1 MLWKL
6 MTFSILCICILSNH
20 SFCKGNTTVIEQTG
34 CVPILLAP
42 QKINYLV
49 AGRAHRSASIGE
61 FPPQSVYHSKRFW
74 LTGWTSPVEFIEWK
88 VEAPTA
94 GQYCITVLAEAGEGT
109 EIQVQNRLGNLT
121 FRFANSGWQREA
133 MGILPFAAG
142 SSTLRLELVN
152 QANVAIKAL
161 ELLHIEEQTAHQ
173 RRITEFRADT
183 TWLAESGYGIMFQ
196 TGEWSYPPQGEKK
209 TWPGFA
215 QDFQLES
222 FVDMVEKTG
231 AGFVVWSATWRTYY
245 FPAPIKAIDEIL
257 LGRTSKRDL
266 VMEIANELTKRGI
279 KLILY
284 YHVGHGDQPN
294 TNWWNRNWNP
304 NWLEENYDKSLFF
317 KNWQNIITEVGER
330 YGKKLA
336 GWLFDDD
343 CVIYPADYETLGR
356 AAKAGNPDRLVAYN
370 SWIGSR
376 FTEFQDYSFGE
387 GFLGADKE
395 TVTNGKFVTGPF
407 KGLQA
412 FGCVMLDGP
421 DWGVYQP
428 NFKILPPF
436 YSEEKA
442 AAIARHAA
450 QTKAPIAF
458 NLLMYEDGTV
468 SPASLKTM
476 ERIRQVVRIGA
487 KLETVYPEPAMIE
500 MSVAEKE
507 DIRRMVRAV
516 GKQPKANQGTMLET
530 EGTIAA
536 DKGSKAI
543 EQWISRYRTTIDGT
557 QIGPFLPTDSYV
569 TTQRDDIIYVHILDW
584 QGKNNV
590 SLPTIDR
597 VLKRAYP
604 LSDPRDNVNY
614 VSLGWVREEHWGL
627 LLVVPEEF
635 RGDPYTIFVLEME

>member
-1 MLWKL
+1 M
-6 MTFSILCICILSNH
+6 
-20 SFCKGNTTVIEQTG
+20 IEQTG

-49 AGRAHRSASIGE
+49 AERARRSASIGK

-74 LTGWTSPVEFIEWK
+74 LTGWTSPVEFIEWQ
-88 VEAPTA
+88 VEAPAA
-94 GQYCITVLAEAGEGT
+94 GQYQITVLAEAGEGT
-109 EIQVQNRLGNLT
+109 EIQVQNRLENLT
-121 FRFANSGWQREA
+121 FRFADSGWQREA
-133 MGILPFAAG
+133 MGVLPFAAG

-161 ELLHIEEQTAHQ
+161 ELLHIEEQTNHQ
-173 RRITEFRADT
+173 QRIAEFRADT

-196 TGEWSYPPQGEKK
+196 AGEWSYPPQGEKK

-215 QDFQLES
+215 RDFQVVP

-231 AGFVVWSATWRTYY
+231 ASFVIWSATWRTYY

-257 LGRTSKRDL
+257 SGRTSKRDL
-266 VMEIANELTKRGI
+266 IMEIADELNKRAI

-284 YHVGHGDQPN
+284 YHVGHGDLPN

-330 YGKKLA
+330 YGEKLA

-356 AAKAGNPDRLVAYN
+356 ATKAGNPDRLVAYN

-387 GFLGADKE
+387 GFLGPDRE
-395 TVTNGKFVTGPF
+395 TVINGKFVKGPF

-428 NFKILPPF
+428 DFKVLPPF

-442 AAIARHAA
+442 AA
-450 QTKAPIAF
+450 
-458 NLLMYEDGTV
+458 
-468 SPASLKTM
+468 
-476 ERIRQVVRIGA
+476 
-487 KLETVYPEPAMIE
+487 
-500 MSVAEKE
+500 EKE
-507 DIRRMVRAV
+507 DIRRMIRAV
-516 GKQPKANQGTMLET
+516 GKQPKVNKGTMLET
-530 EGTIAA
+530 RGTIAA

-543 EQWISRYRTTIDGT
+543 EQWMSRYGTTIDGT
-557 QIGPFLPTDSYV
+557 QIGPFEPTDSYV
-569 TTQRDDIIYVHILDW
+569 TTQRDNIIYVHILDW

-590 SLPTIDR
+590 SLPIIDR

-614 VSLGWVREEHWGL
+614 VSLGWVRQEDWGL

-635 RGDPYTIFVLEME
+635 RGNPYTIFMLEIE

>member
-1 MLWKL
+1 M
-6 MTFSILCICILSNH
+6 
-20 SFCKGNTTVIEQTG
+20 IEQTG

-49 AGRAHRSASIGE
+49 AERARRSASIGK

-74 LTGWTSPVEFIEWK
+74 LTGWTSPVEFIEWQ
-88 VEAPTA
+88 VEAPAA
-94 GQYCITVLAEAGEGT
+94 GQYQITVLAEAGEGT
-109 EIQVQNRLGNLT
+109 EIQVQNRLENLT
-121 FRFANSGWQREA
+121 FRFADSGWQREA
-133 MGILPFAAG
+133 MGVLPFAAG

-161 ELLHIEEQTAHQ
+161 ELLHIEEQTNHQ
-173 RRITEFRADT
+173 QRIAEFRADT

-196 TGEWSYPPQGEKK
+196 AGEWSYPPQGDKK

-215 QDFQLES
+215 QDFQVVP

-257 LGRTSKRDL
+257 SGRTSKRDL
-266 VMEIANELTKRGI
+266 IMEIADELNKRGI

-284 YHVGHGDQPN
+284 YHVGHGDLPN

-330 YGKKLA
+330 YGEKLA

-356 AAKAGNPDRLVAYN
+356 ATKAGNPDRLVAYN

-387 GFLGADKE
+387 GFLGPDRE
-395 TVTNGKFVTGPF
+395 TVINGKFVKGPF

-428 NFKILPPF
+428 DFKVLPPF

-476 ERIRQVVRIGA
+476 ERIRQVVRTDA
-487 KLETVYPEPAMIE
+487 RLETVYPEPAMIE
-500 MSVAEKE
+500 MAAAEKE
-507 DIRRMVRAV
+507 DIRRMIRAV
-516 GKQPKANQGTMLET
+516 GKQPKVNKGTMLET
-530 EGTIAA
+530 RGTIAA

-543 EQWISRYRTTIDGT
+543 EQWMSRYGTTIDGT
-557 QIGPFLPTDSYV
+557 QIGPFEPTDSYV
-569 TTQRDDIIYVHILDW
+569 TTQRDNIIYVHILDW

-590 SLPTIDR
+590 SLPIIDR

-614 VSLGWVREEHWGL
+614 VSLGWVRQEDWGL

-635 RGDPYTIFVLEME
+635 RGNPYTIFMLEMGAGR